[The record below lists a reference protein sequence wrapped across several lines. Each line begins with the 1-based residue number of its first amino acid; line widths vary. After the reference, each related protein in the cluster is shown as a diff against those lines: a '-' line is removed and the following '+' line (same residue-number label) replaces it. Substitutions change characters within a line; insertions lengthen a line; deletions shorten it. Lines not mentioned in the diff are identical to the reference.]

1 MKKHYLSKFFLIG
14 MMSAALPSQGDAQVK
29 VLFDV
34 AAPKGMTDQEVA
46 REQVLYISNNASLLD
61 DTEYITR
68 SGNWSGTPVVT
79 DGKVL
84 SVSLHREYYQDGGYY
99 WGVQAR
105 AKAVDVQRYLG
116 LEAGSTL
123 YYRFYDPR
131 FIKPIKGSAVI
142 APNAEGYQRISI
154 TQMAEAQRV
163 TFQPA
168 LDREG
173 NALPIYVAPDLSS
186 SSHTDMYR
194 DRNLV
199 EINPKNYVNADGY
212 NFYVPSGE
220 KVRYAVMP
228 IDAEGT
234 LLAMHVDSVTVG
246 NADLNIETDYRKAVL
261 CRLYVN
267 DAKGNRLNITSSQSL
282 GTAYYNL
289 TPNAPCYGWGCFNK
303 NYFGMG
309 SELSRGTLYVYALPG
324 KQIFQL
330 MHASVENPDADFIF
344 PYNAQNYW
352 LLSDV
357 TIREGVTEQD
367 VVMAQ
372 YHPMTVTT
380 TLKNAAKVADIGR
393 FSISHKARIHFPYA
407 GSTKV
412 DYSLTPLATQIKRVG
427 DDIVLT
433 QRFHRADNMEML
445 SATLDVSRKGNTIAD
460 ALTSSFVYPEDLA
473 SYSIM
478 LSQSNYMSAK
488 GSLDFDKIHKV
499 RVVVPC
505 PYFKE
510 SNGEVV
516 WYDEQQIV
524 RLAAGSHADGCSKG
538 LLSEAPY
545 VPNDTLTFLL
555 PEGSFSYKVMNEDGE
570 AVRFGSFVLSNS
582 DETILSPFATNYSL
596 LRVSD
601 ADGEHLINVTDG
613 SEKYEYESSPI
624 VQLEP
629 TGAEG
634 ASEQHVYFSNPV
646 TIPLQPGFNDYT
658 RSYREVKLAYAQK
671 LTLWPATRYIGE
683 EVESY
688 YGYLS
693 IPDDAV
699 QFSSEERRIH
709 LPQGQGMLLAACR
722 STLGSYGVQLFDIL
736 PSDNDTLL
744 AFPYEET
751 RGNIVTFYY
760 NGESISTKCWGH
772 NGFNL
777 FYEPNHVRIGFLNS
791 RSAKRFNPWTANRF
805 RLYPGKYQVSGIL
818 FMGDEDSYE
827 EVPFGPA
834 SFEVTDKAISVEL
847 NPEYTG
853 IGAVEANESAATIVA
868 RYTIDGRR
876 INHSQPGI
884 NLLQMS
890 DGTVRKVVVK

>member
-1 MKKHYLSKFFLIG
+1 MKKHYLSKFVLIG
-14 MMSAALPSQGDAQVK
+14 MMSAALPSQVDAQIK

-34 AAPKGMTDQEVA
+34 AAPKGMTDQEA
-46 REQVLYISNNASLLD
+46 ASQQVLYISNNASLLD
-61 DTEYITR
+61 DTEYIART
-68 SGNWSGTPVVT
+68 NDWSVAPVVK

-84 SVSLHREYYQDGGYY
+84 SVSLKRSLYQDGG
-99 WGVQAR
+99 WGMSVRSQ
-105 AKAVDVQRYLG
+105 AVDVQRNLG

-142 APNAEGYQRISI
+142 APDAAGYQKISI
-154 TQMAEAQRV
+154 TQTADYKRV
-163 TFQPA
+163 TFNPVIGR
-168 LDREG
+168 DG
-173 NALPIYVAPDLSS
+173 NVVRAVLAPD
-186 SSHTDMYR
+186 MYAGSVGMGTYR
-194 DRNLV
+194 R
-199 EINPKNYVNADGY
+199 VNVVDLDEDSYSVFAP
-212 NFYVPSGE
+212 VGE
-220 KVRYAVMP
+220 KVRYVVMP
-228 IDAEGT
+228 QGT
-234 LLAMHVDSVTVG
+234 NCSLHVDSLTMGSEDAVV
-246 NADLNIETDYRKAVL
+246 NTDYRDAVK
-261 CRLYVN
+261 CSLYIK
-267 DAKGNRLNITSSQSL
+267 DTKGNNCPITSGSPKTTYYCQPKGAGSYGY
-282 GTAYYNL
+282 GT
-289 TPNAPCYGWGCFNK
+289 YGNQI
-303 NYFGMG
+303 
-309 SELSRGTLYVYALPG
+309 SEASDGTTYVYYALPG
-324 KQIFQL
+324 RQL
-330 MHASVENPDADFIF
+330 FEVGNPQVDTSDPDFLM
-344 PYNAQNYW
+344 PYSSWSNW
-352 LLSDV
+352 LVYEVTVGRGTRVQDV
-357 TIREGVTEQD
+357 TLATSNPVTISALIKGAARF
-367 VVMAQ
+367 AQ
-372 YHPMTVTT
+372 SAC
-380 TLKNAAKVADIGR
+380 LKFKASYLYPEEDYFVRLQSAPVERKAVGNDLKLSYRINGACNKVQASLSYN
-393 FSISHKARIHFPYA
+393 FSEASDTISTAIEAHWA
-407 GSTKV
+407 GNEWNHQNL
-412 DYSLTPLATQIKRVG
+412 SLTGKDFSAANPLFDG
-427 DDIVLT
+427 
-433 QRFHRADNMEML
+433 
-445 SATLDVSRKGNTIAD
+445 
-460 ALTSSFVYPEDLA
+460 
-473 SYSIM
+473 
-478 LSQSNYMSAK
+478 
-488 GSLDFDKIHKV
+488 LDFGKV
-499 RVVVPC
+499 HPVKFVIPC
-505 PYFKE
+505 PYLKE
-510 SNGEVV
+510 NASARVALFNNNLS
-516 WYDEQQIV
+516 
-524 RLAAGSHADGCSKG
+524 LATGTHHAGCSKSI
-538 LLSEAPY
+538 LNEAPFI
-545 VPNDTLTFLL
+545 PNDTLTFLL
-555 PEGSFSYKVMNEDGE
+555 PEGTIDYSVMADE
-570 AVRFGSFVLSNS
+570 
-582 DETILSPFATNYSL
+582 ETISRKDNLDLTSRDDLLIEPFATNYSL

-613 SEKYEYESSPI
+613 SENYKYESSPI

-634 ASEQHVYFSNPV
+634 ASEQHVYFSYPV

-658 RSYREVKLAYAQK
+658 RNYREVKLAYAQK

-683 EVESY
+683 ELESC

-876 INHSQPGI
+876 INHSQSGI

-890 DGTVRKVVVK
+890 DGSVRKVVVK